1 MRCGYR
7 CSPLNARA
15 ASGITHRQLFPEGG
29 VHMRGAGCSLAA
41 PTLAMTWPFRAQS
54 GGRWMC
60 SEQTS
65 IQPDLIRHRTRMDTR
80 APKPRIPVPDA
91 PGALG
96 KVATTMGTVDADI
109 SAVPDTLVSTCDQL
123 EGVKVLQTPCDIT
136 CNPGWIA
143 DDHPGWCDV
152 LPCVPPCPRRPCRG
166 SPTAPAVRRSTPSG
180 GTPRR
185 SHVPRAR

>member
-1 MRCGYR
+1 
-7 CSPLNARA
+7 
-15 ASGITHRQLFPEGG
+15 
-29 VHMRGAGCSLAA
+29 MRGAGCSLAA
-41 PTLAMTWPFRAQS
+41 PTLAMTWPCRAQS

-80 APKPRIPVPDA
+80 APKPRGPVLSPHPWFTGHGPENNGDVLIPRIPVPDA

-152 LPCVPPCPRRPCRG
+152 LPSSSVQGLTDSSSSQTEHSVWRNASTLSRSPSTVTWATLFRP
-166 SPTAPAVRRSTPSG
+166 
-180 GTPRR
+180 
-185 SHVPRAR
+185 

>member
-1 MRCGYR
+1 MW
-7 CSPLNARA
+7 
-15 ASGITHRQLFPEGG
+15 
-29 VHMRGAGCSLAA
+29 GAGCSLAA
-41 PTLAMTWPFRAQS
+41 PTLAMTWSCRAQS

-80 APKPRIPVPDA
+80 APKPRGPVLSPHPWFTGHGPENNGDVLIPRIPVPDV

-96 KVATTMGTVDADI
+96 KVATTMGTVGADI

-123 EGVKVLQTPCDIT
+123 EGVKVLQIPCDIT